1 MAEPEGRPMRVL
13 AIFGGLGV
21 LFGVPVGAWISA
33 AQTLPWTMA
42 CILPIY
48 VGGLS
53 LSWHA
58 PRHPVARRLLA
69 AGSFAAIG
77 MAVRF
82 MMGKPPATGWHAT
95 SPREWG
101 FLAVA
106 RTFDV
111 LAAITICRLVA
122 LLPDGRMRYGHE
134 RVVLRALW
142 VLVPYPVL
150 LMALP
155 ISDRTLPWLLVQPES
170 WAPGLGAGLLLL
182 RSLLDARERRARGA
196 EATDRLWLI
205 ALIAFVV
212 FGARGSA
219 RLFRLW
225 LAGRGLDYFVGSALG
240 ALPYITISSGLVFAA
255 FRHRLPGMDFAIRRS
270 LVYGVLWTIIGAWYL
285 GMTTALG
292 LTAGQYLPIG
302 LAVFVAVSATMLFQ
316 PVHRQLNRLAARSVF
331 GARPSNFELLV
342 QCGTTLEH
350 AYDLKRLG
358 PQLAVTLREGLDL
371 RWVRVRLGPAG
382 PGRLP
387 FGSGAAG
394 AEADSG
400 QSPWGEVR
408 LRYGEEV
415 LGSIEYG
422 PKEEGRF
429 TPEDRDVI
437 ETLARQAA
445 LAVHN
450 ALLTAELSTRV
461 DEVQRQACELN
472 ASRTRIVQAQDI
484 ERRRIERQLHDGIQ
498 QELVALVA
506 KLRLARNQLSRTGDT
521 VHTTLT
527 ELQDDAYRVIDELRE
542 VAHGIHPPVLTDQ
555 GLAAAVMSKARR
567 LPIPVTVEVDPAV
580 SAARFAPEIEEAAFF
595 LVSEA
600 LTNVLKHARADGVT
614 IRIARAEGSLFL
626 DVSDDGVGLPAAS
639 RHGSGLTGMR
649 DRIEAVGGRLSI
661 AGRPGGGTMLRAQLT
676 ERSRETAHA

>member
-1 MAEPEGRPMRVL
+1 MRVL
-13 AIFGGLGV
+13 AICGGLA
-21 LFGVPVGAWISA
+21 LLYGVPNGVRISV

-42 CILPIY
+42 CILPCY
-48 VGGLS
+48 VAGLS
-53 LSWHA
+53 LSWHT
-58 PRHPVARRLLA
+58 PRHPVSRRLLA

-82 MMGKPPATGWHAT
+82 MLGKPPATGWHSDT
-95 SPREWG
+95 PREWA
-101 FLAVA
+101 FLGVA

-111 LAAITICRLVA
+111 LAAIMICRLVA
-122 LLPDGRMRYGHE
+122 LLPDGRVRHGYE
-134 RVVLRALW
+134 RVVLRSLW
-142 VLVPYPVL
+142 LLVPYPVL

-155 ISDRTLPWLLVQPES
+155 ISDRTLPWLLVLPES
-170 WAPGLGAGLLLL
+170 WAPGVGAGLLLI
-182 RSLLDARERRARGA
+182 RSLLAAREQRAGRAPGA
-196 EATDRLWLI
+196 DRVWVI
-205 ALIAFVV
+205 ALIALVV
-212 FGARGSA
+212 FAGRGSA

-225 LAGRGLDYFVGSALG
+225 LAGKGLDYFIGSALG
-240 ALPYITISSGLVFAA
+240 ALPYITISAGLVYAA

-302 LAVFVAVSATMLFQ
+302 LAVLVAVTATMLFQ
-316 PVHRQLNRLAARSVF
+316 PVHRQLNRLAARRVF

-358 PQLAVTLREGLDL
+358 PQLAVALREGLDL

-382 PGRLP
+382 PGRVP
-387 FGSGAAG
+387 FGSGSAG
-394 AEADSG
+394 ADTG
-400 QSPWGEVR
+400 LSPWGEVR
-408 LRYGEEV
+408 LRYGDEV

-429 TPEDRDVI
+429 SPEDQDVI

-472 ASRTRIVQAQDI
+472 ASRTRIVQAQDT

-506 KLRLARNQLSRTGDT
+506 KLALARNQLCRNGDT

-527 ELQDDAYRVIDELRE
+527 ELQDDACRVIDELRE

-555 GLAAAVMSKARR
+555 GLAAAVISKARR
-567 LPIPVTVEVDPAV
+567 LPIPVAVEVDPSV
-580 SAARFAPEIEEAAFF
+580 SSARFAPEIEEAAFF

-614 IRIARAEGSLFL
+614 ISIARADGSLFL

-661 AGRPGGGTMLRAQLT
+661 AGRPGGGTTLRAQLT

>member
-1 MAEPEGRPMRVL
+1 MAEPEGRPLRVL
-13 AIFGGLGV
+13 AVGGGLG
-21 LFGVPVGAWISA
+21 LLYGVPVGVWISA
-33 AQTLPWTMA
+33 SQTLPWSLA
-42 CILPIY
+42 CILPCY
-48 VGGLS
+48 VAGLS

-82 MMGKPPATGWHAT
+82 TLLLPPATGWRAT
-95 SPREWG
+95 GPRVST
-101 FLAVA
+101 FLGVA

-111 LAAITICRLVA
+111 LAAITLCRLLA
-122 LLPDGRMRYGHE
+122 LLPDGRYRRGYE
-134 RVVLRALW
+134 RVVLRALYL
-142 VLVPYPVL
+142 LVPYPVT

-155 ISDRTLPWLLVQPES
+155 LSDRVLPWLLVQPEA

-182 RSLLDARERRARGA
+182 RSLLDRRGQRAARTPEP
-196 EATDRLWLI
+196 DRVWPV
-205 ALIAFVV
+205 ALAAFVV

-225 LAGRGLDYFVGSALG
+225 LDDQGIDYFIGSAIG
-240 ALPYITISSGLVFAA
+240 AVPYITVSAGLVFAA

-270 LVYGVLWTIIGAWYL
+270 VVYGVLWTIIGAWYL
-285 GMTTALG
+285 GLTTALG

-302 LAVFVAVSATMLFQ
+302 LAVLVAVAATMLFQ
-316 PVHRQLNRLAARSVF
+316 PVHRQLNRLAARRVF

-350 AYDLKRLG
+350 AYDLERLA

-371 RWVRVRLGPAG
+371 RWVRVRLGPAA
-382 PGRLP
+382 PDRTP
-387 FGSGAAG
+387 SGSGAAG
-394 AEADSG
+394 AAADG
-400 QSPWGEVR
+400 EDPWGEVR

-422 PKEEGRF
+422 PKAEGRF
-429 TPEDRDVI
+429 TPEDQDLI

-450 ALLTAELSTRV
+450 AQLTAELSTRV

-472 ASRTRIVQAQDI
+472 ASRTRIVQAQDT

-506 KLRLARNQLSRTGDT
+506 KLALARNQLCRNGDT

-527 ELQDDAYRVIDELRE
+527 ELQDDACRVIDDLRE
-542 VAHGIHPPVLTDQ
+542 FAHGIHPPVLTDQ
-555 GLAAAVMSKARR
+555 GLAAAVISKARR
-567 LPIPVTVEVDPAV
+567 LPIPVAVEVDPSV
-580 SAARFAPEIEEAAFF
+580 SSARFAPEIEEAAFF

-614 IRIARAEGSLFL
+614 IRLGRADGSLLL
-626 DVSDDGVGLPAAS
+626 DVSDDGVGLPSPS
-639 RHGSGLTGMR
+639 RLGSGLTGLR

-661 AGRPGGGTMLRAQLT
+661 ACRPGGGTTLCAELV
-676 ERSRETAHA
+676 ERSRESAHV

>member
-1 MAEPEGRPMRVL
+1 MAEPEGRPLRVL
-13 AIFGGLGV
+13 AICGGLGV
-21 LFGVPVGAWISA
+21 LYGVPVGAGIST

-42 CILPIY
+42 CILPTY
-48 VGGLS
+48 VAGLS
-53 LSWHA
+53 LSWHS

-82 MMGKPPATGWHAT
+82 TLGKPPATGWHAST
-95 SPREWG
+95 PHEWT

-106 RTFDV
+106 RTLDV
-111 LAAITICRLVA
+111 LAALTLCRLVA
-122 LLPDGRMRYGHE
+122 LLPDGRTRYGHE

-142 VLVPYPVL
+142 CVLPYPVV
-150 LMALP
+150 LMSLP
-155 ISDRTLPWLLVQPES
+155 VPDRSLPWLLVQPEA
-170 WAPGLGAGLLLL
+170 WAPGLGAGLLLI
-182 RSLLDARERRARGA
+182 RSLLDRRARTRRGEPA
-196 EATDRLWLI
+196 DRLWVI
-205 ALIAFVV
+205 ALAALVV
-212 FGARGSA
+212 FGARGST

-225 LAGRGLDYFVGSALG
+225 LAGKGLSYFAGSALG
-240 ALPYITISSGLVFAA
+240 ALPYITISAGLVFAA

-302 LAVFVAVSATMLFQ
+302 LAVFVAVSATVLFQ
-316 PVHRQLNRLAARSVF
+316 PVHRRLNRLAARSVF

-350 AYDLKRLG
+350 AYDLSRLG
-358 PQLAVTLREGLDL
+358 PQLAVSLREGLDL

-382 PGRLP
+382 PARAPL
-387 FGSGAAG
+387 GSGSAG
-394 AEADSG
+394 PDADG
-400 QSPWGEVR
+400 QLPWGEVR

-415 LGSIEYG
+415 LGAIEYG

-429 TPEDRDVI
+429 SAEDQDVI

-461 DEVQRQACELN
+461 EEVQRQACELN

-527 ELQDDAYRVIDELRE
+527 ELQDDACRVIDELRE

-555 GLAAAVMSKARR
+555 GLAAAVISRARR
-567 LPIPVTVEVDPAV
+567 LPLPVTVEVEPSVA
-580 SAARFAPEIEEAAFF
+580 AARFAPEIEEAAFF

-614 IRIARAEGSLFL
+614 IRIARADGSLLL

-639 RHGSGLTGMR
+639 RQGSGLTGMR
-649 DRIEAVGGRLSI
+649 DRIEAVGGRLTI
-661 AGRPGGGTMLRAQLT
+661 AGRPGGGTVLRAELT
-676 ERSRETAHA
+676 ERSREAAHA

>member
-1 MAEPEGRPMRVL
+1 MAEPEGRPRRVL
-13 AIFGGLGV
+13 AIGGGV
-21 LFGVPVGAWISA
+21 ALLYGVPAGVGISA

-42 CILPIY
+42 CILPCY
-48 VGGLS
+48 VAGLS
-53 LSWHA
+53 LSWHS
-58 PRHPVARRLLA
+58 PHHPVARRLLA

-77 MAVRF
+77 MAVRLS
-82 MMGKPPATGWHAT
+82 MGKPPATGWHADT
-95 SPREWG
+95 PRAWALLG
-101 FLAVA
+101 VA

-111 LAAITICRLVA
+111 LAAITLCRLVA
-122 LLPDGRMRYGHE
+122 LLPDGLVRRGYE

-142 VLVPYPVL
+142 LLVPYPVL

-155 ISDRTLPWLLVQPES
+155 LSDKTRPWLLVVPES
-170 WAPGLGAGLLLL
+170 WAPGLGAGLLLI
-182 RSLLDARERRARGA
+182 RSLLDARERRAGHAPR
-196 EATDRLWLI
+196 TDRLWVI

-212 FGARGSA
+212 FAGRGSA

-225 LAGRGLDYFVGSALG
+225 LAGQGLNYFIGSALG
-240 ALPYITISSGLVFAA
+240 ALPYITISAGLVYAA

-316 PVHRQLNRLAARSVF
+316 PVHRQLNRLAARRVF
-331 GARPSNFELLV
+331 GARPTSFELLV

-350 AYDLKRLG
+350 AYDLTRLG

-382 PGRLP
+382 PGRAP
-387 FGSGAAG
+387 FGSGSAG
-394 AEADSG
+394 AESG

-429 TPEDRDVI
+429 TPEDQDVI

-472 ASRTRIVQAQDI
+472 ASRTRIVQAQDT

-506 KLRLARNQLSRTGDT
+506 KLALARNQLCRNGDT

-527 ELQDDAYRVIDELRE
+527 ELQDDACRVIDELRE

-555 GLAAAVMSKARR
+555 GLAAAVLSKARR
-567 LPIPVTVEVDPAV
+567 LPLPVVVEVDPSV
-580 SAARFAPEIEEAAFF
+580 SSARFAPEIEEAAFF

-614 IRIARAEGSLFL
+614 IRIGRADGSLLL

-639 RHGSGLTGMR
+639 RLGSGLTGMR

-661 AGRPGGGTMLRAQLT
+661 AGRPGGGTTLRAQLT